1 MEDFKNWGVIIV
13 TLCSTMNPVIVG
25 ATNPAIQ
32 AIPLANPTIIHA
44 YFGAKSKKL
53 ILQTINHN
61 YFSIHFGVRLMLRTC
76 TMNTPKPPVK
86 L

>member
-53 ILQTINHN
+53 ILQ
-61 YFSIHFGVRLMLRTC
+61 
-76 TMNTPKPPVK
+76 
-86 L
+86 